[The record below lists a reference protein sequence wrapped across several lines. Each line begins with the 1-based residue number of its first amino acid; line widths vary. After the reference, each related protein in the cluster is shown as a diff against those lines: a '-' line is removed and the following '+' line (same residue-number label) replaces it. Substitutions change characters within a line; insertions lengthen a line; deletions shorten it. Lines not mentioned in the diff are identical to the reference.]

1 MNLFKTKPIETLLKE
16 TSKKGTG
23 LKKVLGPL
31 DLTFLGIGGIIGT
44 GIFVLTGVTAAE
56 HAGPALVISFIL
68 AGIACIFAGL
78 CYAEFAS
85 SVPVSGSAYTYSYA
99 ALGEIFAWII
109 GWDLILEYGL
119 AASAVAAGWSGYFQG
134 LLSGFG
140 IHLPTFLTSAWNPH
154 KGTYID
160 LPAILI
166 VLFIT
171 FLLSRGVKESARL
184 NNIIV
189 FIKLMVVLLFIA
201 VGIWFVKPANWSPF
215 MPFGFQGVAT
225 GAATVFFAYIGF
237 DAVSTAAEEVRRPQR
252 DLPLGMIVSLLICTV
267 LYIVVSGILTGMVPY
282 HMLDVKNPVAFA
294 MQFVHQDWVAGF
306 ISLGAISGITT
317 VLLVMMYGQTRIFF
331 AMSRDGLLPK
341 SFSSIHPK
349 FQTPY
354 GSTWLTGILAS
365 IIGGLVPLDVLAD
378 LVSIGTLAAFFLVSI
393 GIIVL
398 RKTRPDMPRAFRVPF
413 VPVVPIL
420 SALSCLYLMIQLRAI
435 TWKAFLI
442 WFAIGLVVYISYGRT
457 HSNLAQAENAEQAA

>member
-1 MNLFKTKPIETLLKE
+1 MNLFKTKPIETLLKD

-56 HAGPALVISFIL
+56 HAGPALIISFIL
-68 AGIACIFAGL
+68 AGIACVFAGL

-189 FIKLMVVLLFIA
+189 IIKLMVVLLFIA

-252 DLPLGMIVSLLICTV
+252 DLPIGMIASLLICTA
-267 LYIVVSGILTGMVPY
+267 LYIIVSGILTGMVPY

-341 SFSSIHPK
+341 SFSSVHPK

-354 GSTWLTGILAS
+354 GSTWFTGILAS

-420 SALSCLYLMIQLRAI
+420 SALSCLYLMVQLRAI

-442 WFAIGLVVYISYGRT
+442 WFAIGLVVYFSYGRT